1 MAKAPKRAF
10 VCNECGADYPRW
22 QGQCSACHAWNT
34 ITEMRIA
41 ASPQVARNERLS
53 GYAGN
58 AGVSKVQKLS
68 DISLEALPRFSTGFK
83 EFDRVLGGGVVPGS
97 AILIGGNPGAGKS
110 TLLLQT
116 LCKLAEKYE
125 IPTAQTV
132 AIGDGAND
140 LPMIK
145 AAGLGIAY
153 HAKPK
158 VNEQAEVTIRHADLM
173 GVFCIL
179 SGSMNQK

>member
-116 LCKLAEKYE
+116 LCKLAEGMKN
-125 IPTAQTV
+125 PV
-132 AIGDGAND
+132 RHRGGV
-140 LPMIK
+140 P
-145 AAGLGIAY
+145 AAGGDARPSSRVANGQPEHALG
-153 HAKPK
+153 
-158 VNEQAEVTIRHADLM
+158 
-173 GVFCIL
+173 
-179 SGSMNQK
+179 NQH

>member
-34 ITEMRIA
+34 ITEVRLA
-41 ASPQVARNERLS
+41 ASPTVARNERLS
-53 GYAGN
+53 GYAGS
-58 AGVSKVQKLS
+58 AGVAKVQKLS
-68 DISLEALPRFSTGFK
+68 DISLEELPRFSTGFK

-116 LCKLAEKYE
+116 LCKTGPADEN
-125 IPTAQTV
+125 AVCHRRRV
-132 AIGDGAND
+132 AATGGNARSS
-140 LPMIK
+140 PW
-145 AAGLGIAY
+145 
-153 HAKPK
+153 P
-158 VNEQAEVTIRHADLM
+158 AD
-173 GVFCIL
+173 
-179 SGSMNQK
+179 

>member
-1 MAKAPKRAF
+1 MLDILLTEALCRALKP
-10 VCNECGADYPRW
+10 G
-22 QGQCSACHAWNT
+22 T
-34 ITEMRIA
+34 
-41 ASPQVARNERLS
+41 RLLLIGDS
-53 GYAGN
+53 DQLPSVGAGN
-58 AGVSKVQKLS
+58 
-68 DISLEALPRFSTGFK
+68 
-83 EFDRVLGGGVVPGS
+83 VLGDIVD
-97 AILIGGNPGAGKS
+97 AKYKAN
-110 TLLLQT
+110 TLR
-116 LCKLAEKYE
+116 KLAEKYE

>member
-1 MAKAPKRAF
+1 
-10 VCNECGADYPRW
+10 
-22 QGQCSACHAWNT
+22 
-34 ITEMRIA
+34 MR
-41 ASPQVARNERLS
+41 
-53 GYAGN
+53 
-58 AGVSKVQKLS
+58 
-68 DISLEALPRFSTGFK
+68 DALPLMPGLAQLVLKLETLGWKVAIASGGFTFFAEYLRDKLHLYAVFANELEIRDGKLTGN
-83 EFDRVLGGGVVPGS
+83 VLGDIVD
-97 AILIGGNPGAGKS
+97 AKYKAN
-110 TLLLQT
+110 TLR
-116 LCKLAEKYE
+116 KLAEKYE

>member
-1 MAKAPKRAF
+1 MERVKASAFRWTMDAAGDWLCIQTGKARKILDELKSGKDYDVEIKEHREKR
-10 VCNECGADYPRW
+10 
-22 QGQCSACHAWNT
+22 S
-34 ITEMRIA
+34 
-41 ASPQVARNERLS
+41 L
-53 GYAGN
+53 N
-58 AGVSKVQKLS
+58 ANSYCW
-68 DISLEALPRFSTGFK
+68 
-83 EFDRVLGGGVVPGS
+83 VLLG
-97 AILIGGNPGAGKS
+97 
-110 TLLLQT
+110 
-116 LCKLAEKYE
+116 KLAEKYE